1 MLEMYRTELETNVTE
16 KTAKYEK
23 GNWINMISP
32 TEEEINDV
40 CNNLKIKEDFIRY
53 ALDYEEK
60 ARIDIEEDDD
70 TILFIIDIPIRER
83 EGDSLIYSTM
93 PIGIIF
99 VRDDYI
105 ITVSLKKNEIM
116 QSMCNNTK
124 NIITY
129 KKSRFL
135 LQILYKNSSMYLN
148 LLKKINI

>member
-1 MLEMYRTELETNVTE
+1 
-16 KTAKYEK
+16 
-23 GNWINMISP
+23 
-32 TEEEINDV
+32 
-40 CNNLKIKEDFIRY
+40 
-53 ALDYEEK
+53 
-60 ARIDIEEDDD
+60 
-70 TILFIIDIPIRER
+70 
-83 EGDSLIYSTM
+83 M

-148 LLKKINI
+148 LLKKINKETEVAEST

>member
-1 MLEMYRTELETNVTE
+1 MR
-16 KTAKYEK
+16 K
-23 GNWINMISP
+23 
-32 TEEEINDV
+32 
-40 CNNLKIKEDFIRY
+40 
-53 ALDYEEK
+53 K

-129 KKSRFL
+129 KKVDF
-135 LQILYKNSSMYLN
+135 YCKFYT
-148 LLKKINI
+148 KIHQCI